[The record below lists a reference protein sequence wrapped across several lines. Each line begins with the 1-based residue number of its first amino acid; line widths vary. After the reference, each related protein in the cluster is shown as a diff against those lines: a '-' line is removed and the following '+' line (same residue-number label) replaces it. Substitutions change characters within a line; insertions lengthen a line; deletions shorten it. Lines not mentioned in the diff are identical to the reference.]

1 MPYTDR
7 HQSHL
12 ARLRGSR
19 CGYRRSRGAVLVVA
33 LILLLILTLIGITA
47 ARLQT
52 AQEGMA
58 RNDDNHQLALQS
70 AEAALRDGEGIIALH
85 SDADFLANTAGLY
98 DLTTELNA
106 ATAASIAD
114 TIDWN
119 SPGTKSMQYSGAA
132 LGNVPQSPQAAQIII
147 EHLPPVAG
155 AGVQLNAPSYGVNPQ
170 WQVWRIT
177 AHAEG
182 GDGSSKVTLQSIVSA
197 MPPQ

>member
-1 MPYTDR
+1 MPYTD
-7 HQSHL
+7 QHL
-12 ARLRGSR
+12 AHLVRLRGFSR
-19 CGYRRSRGAVLVVA
+19 GYRRSRGAVLVVA

-85 SDADFLANTAGLY
+85 TDADFLADANGLY

-106 ATAASIAD
+106 TAASIAD
-114 TIDWN
+114 TINWS
-119 SPGTKSMQYSGAA
+119 SPGTQSMQYSGAA
-132 LGNVPQSPQAAQIII
+132 LGNVPQSPQAPQIII

-170 WQVWRIT
+170 WQVYRIT
-177 AHAEG
+177 AHAQG
-182 GDGSSKVTLQSIVSA
+182 GDGSSSVTLQSIVSA